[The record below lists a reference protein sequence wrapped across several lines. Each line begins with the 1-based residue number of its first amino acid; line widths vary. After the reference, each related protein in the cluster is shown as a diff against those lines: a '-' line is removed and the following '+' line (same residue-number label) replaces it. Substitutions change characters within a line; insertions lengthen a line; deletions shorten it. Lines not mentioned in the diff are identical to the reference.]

1 MPLFE
6 RPHHRRIGSV
16 LEALDGPLLAA
27 NNCLFGGGTAIAL
40 RYGEYRE
47 SVDIDLL
54 VSDAEGYRTLRQ
66 LLVGPAGLGAV
77 VGLGPAVR
85 QARDVRCDQ
94 YGLRT
99 VLVVD
104 GIEIKFEIIR
114 EARIALEAPG
124 PEDRVCGVATLTP
137 LDMATSKLLA
147 NSDRWA
153 DDGTFSRDLIDLA
166 MMQPGRVLLGR
177 AIAKASAAY
186 GTSIRTDLARAIA
199 QLAAREHRLERCMEA
214 LKIEV
219 PRAVIWDRIKAL
231 TPR

>member
-1 MPLFE
+1 M
-6 RPHHRRIGSV
+6 
-16 LEALDGPLLAA
+16 LESLDGPLLAK
-27 NNCLFGGGTAIAL
+27 NHCLFGGGTAIAL

-66 LLVGPAGLGAV
+66 LLVGPAGLGAIV
-77 VGLGPAVR
+77 RLGPAVK
-85 QARDVRCDQ
+85 QGRDVRCDQ

-124 PEDRVCGVATLTP
+124 PEDSLCGIATLTP
-137 LDMATSKLLA
+137 TDMAASKLLA

-153 DDGTFSRDLIDLA
+153 DDGTFSRDLVDLA
-166 MMQPGRVLLGR
+166 MMQPGSALLGR
-177 AIAKASAAY
+177 AIAKAGAAY
-186 GTSIRTDLARAIA
+186 GSSIQTDLARAVTE
-199 QLAAREHRLERCMEA
+199 LAIREHRLERCMEA

-219 PRAVIWDRIKAL
+219 PRAVVWARIKAL
-231 TPR
+231 KAR